1 MASRFWLA
9 AYIVRLFD
17 YHFSLVYFSGIEYIS
32 ARKVRHHAHQ
42 SVDNRPEPLG
52 NFKLENKDSSI
63 TKQTF
68 FIYNFFRIFF
78 STDTFHSV

>member
-32 ARKVRHHAHQ
+32 ARKMRHHAHQ

-52 NFKLENKDSSI
+52 IFKLENKGI
-63 TKQTF
+63 T
-68 FIYNFFRIFF
+68 
-78 STDTFHSV
+78 